1 MCIVLHPQRFNESE
15 VIYEEDY
22 HPHEMYFISNGRCSY
37 IYQSYI
43 YKTLVKGSYFGE
55 IEILFGTGRLNTVAA
70 DVDTEIELLSLD
82 KDDLR
87 KILEEYPSVAKE
99 MKEIAEIKMS
109 KN

>member
-1 MCIVLHPQRFNESE
+1 M
-15 VIYEEDY
+15 
-22 HPHEMYFISNGRCSY
+22 
-37 IYQSYI
+37 
-43 YKTLVKGSYFGE
+43 
-55 IEILFGTGRLNTVAA
+55 FGTGRLNTVAA